1 MPRFQGENFERNIR
15 LLHELES
22 LAKAERCSPAQLAI
36 AWVMARGD
44 DIVPIAGTSKKQRLE
59 ENAGGRRAADLDDH
73 ACRSRRAVPARCRG
87 GRADGAHFIA
97 APRALIAPPR
107 RRPEKC

>member
-59 ENAGGRRAADLDDH
+59 ENAAAAALQISTTTLAALD
-73 ACRSRRAVPARCRG
+73 ALFPPGAAVGARTVLTLL
-87 GRADGAHFIA
+87 
-97 APRALIAPPR
+97 PRLGL
-107 RRPEKC
+107 